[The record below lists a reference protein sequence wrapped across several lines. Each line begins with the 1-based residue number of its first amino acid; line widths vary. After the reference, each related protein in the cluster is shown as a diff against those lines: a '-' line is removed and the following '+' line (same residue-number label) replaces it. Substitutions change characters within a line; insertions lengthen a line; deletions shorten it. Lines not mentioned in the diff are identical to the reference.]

1 MIRLRVVFTKQ
12 GWLSYVGHLDMA
24 KTWER
29 ILHRAS
35 LPVAYSQGF
44 HPQPKLQFASALPVG
59 CASTAEVADVVL
71 SQSLTPEAVL
81 QALAPQ
87 MPDGLQVLSIVPVP
101 LDAPALQAALHSAEY
116 RLSVETSEPLEVIG
130 QRVQDLLKA
139 ASLPR
144 QRRGKSYDLR
154 PLILDVRLL
163 EAGVG
168 GVTLWAHLLA
178 SQGGGTGRPD
188 EVLDALGLAD
198 VPTEICRTR
207 LLFNP

>member
-12 GWLSYVGHLDMA
+12 HGLRYVGHLDMA

-29 ILHRAS
+29 ILRRAG

-59 CASTAEVADVVL
+59 CASTGEMADVVL
-71 SQSLTPEAVL
+71 SQPLTPEAVL

-87 MPDGLQVLSIVPVP
+87 LPDGLQVISIVPVP

-116 RLSVETSEPLEVIG
+116 QLSVETSEPLEALG
-130 QRVQDLLKA
+130 QRVRALLEA
-139 ASLPR
+139 VSLPR

-154 PLILDVRLL
+154 PLVLDLRLL
-163 EAGVG
+163 EASVG
-168 GVTLWAHLLA
+168 RVTLWAHLLA
-178 SQGGGTGRPD
+178 SQSGGTGRPD
-188 EVLDALGLAD
+188 EVLDALGLAGAPAD
-198 VPTEICRTR
+198 VCRTR
-207 LLFNP
+207 LRFS